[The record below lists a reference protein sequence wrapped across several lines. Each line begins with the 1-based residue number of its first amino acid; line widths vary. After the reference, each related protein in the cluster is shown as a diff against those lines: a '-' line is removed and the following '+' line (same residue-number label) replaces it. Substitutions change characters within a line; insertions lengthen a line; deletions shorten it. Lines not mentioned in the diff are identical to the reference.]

1 MYFFSTKDSFS
12 NVYSCDN
19 LRVSF
24 EMREDCLPNIKK
36 HFENALRSDIKMFNP
51 CFSDF
56 KFRYMFSI
64 DYGRST
70 MTVGLMFNGSKKED
84 SLKGFLEVNP
94 NKCFD
99 NMMCQNDILFLL
111 SNCVGYS
118 VSRWDLAI
126 DIPVDRE
133 VVRMKKDQRKYE
145 LSQKSVVDRT
155 EYLGQRSA
163 PGRVKLYN
171 KTIESGLDY
180 PLTRLELTLGGGL
193 DKWHSEF
200 ERWCPTVWT
209 SKSVHEDLEE
219 SDLSDTQKVLVEL
232 LRESPDTAQYLSRVN
247 FRVRKKIEPYVMGID
262 TQLTFDISSVKEIV
276 SQMQEFFKRSLVLE
290 WGSAQKGTRSD
301 TNEADEE
308 LWNNNPYV

>member
-24 EMREDCLPNIKK
+24 EMREDCLANIKK

-70 MTVGLMFNGSKKED
+70 MTIGLMFNGSKKED

-133 VVRMKKDQRKYE
+133 IVRMKKDQRKYE

-209 SKSVHEDLEE
+209 SKSVHEGLEE
-219 SDLSDTQKVLVEL
+219 SELSDTQKVLVEL

-247 FRVRKKIEPYVMGID
+247 FRVRKKIEPYVMGVD

-276 SQMQEFFKRSLVLE
+276 TQLQNFFKRSTVLE
-290 WGSAQKGTRSD
+290 WGIAQKGTRSD
-301 TNEADEE
+301 TAEEDE
-308 LWNNNPYV
+308 LWTDNPFV

>member
-1 MYFFSTKDSFS
+1 MYYFSTKDSFS

-24 EMREDCLPNIKK
+24 EMREDCLSNIKK
-36 HFENALRSDIKMFNP
+36 HFENALRSDITMYNP

-56 KFRYMFSI
+56 KYRYMFNI

-99 NMMCQNDILFLL
+99 NMVCQNDVLFLL

-126 DIPVDRE
+126 DIPIDRE

-145 LSQKSVVDRT
+145 LSQKSVADRT

-193 DKWHSEF
+193 DRWHSEF
-200 ERWCPTVWT
+200 ERWCPAVWT

-219 SDLSDTQKVLVEL
+219 SELSDTQKVLVEL

-262 TQLTFDISSVKEIV
+262 TQLTFNESSVKEIV
-276 SQMQEFFKRSLVLE
+276 TQLQDFFKRSTVLE
-290 WGSAQKGTRSD
+290 WGCAHKGTRSD
-301 TNEADEE
+301 TAEGDE
-308 LWNNNPYV
+308 LWTDNPFV

>member
-24 EMREDCLPNIKK
+24 DMREDCLLNIKK
-36 HFENALRSDIKMFNP
+36 HFENALRSDISMYSP

-56 KFRYMFSI
+56 KYRYMFNI

-99 NMMCQNDILFLL
+99 SMMCQNDVLFLL

-118 VSRWDLAI
+118 VTRWDLSI

-193 DKWHSEF
+193 DRWHSEF
-200 ERWCPTVWT
+200 TRWCPTVWT
-209 SKSVHEDLEE
+209 SKSAHEDLGE
-219 SDLSDTQKVLVEL
+219 SELSDTQKVLVEL
-232 LRESPDTAQYLSRVN
+232 LRESPDASQYLARVN
-247 FRVRKKIEPYVMGID
+247 FRVRKKIEPYVMGVD

-276 SQMQEFFKRSLVLE
+276 TQLQNFFKRSTVLE
-290 WGSAQKGTRSD
+290 WGIAQKGTRSD
-301 TNEADEE
+301 TVEE
-308 LWNNNPYV
+308 DKLWTDNPFV